1 MLLDLPHVSMRLWPR
16 AMDIDDAAHAVAGIL
31 AIHQW
36 PTSCIVAHSFGTFVA
51 SRLCQLHPACVQAT
65 VRTLPTPPPP
75 PPPPQ
80 PSLPSITPLLQT
92 TTLSLHSGRI
102 QSWRFWQ
109 FASYPPW
116 AHLMRHGPLLL
127 PFASS
132 RLCQLHPACVQATV
146 RTPLLPPSSTPSPH
160 CILGACNF
168 ARYGMLAIH
177 HWPTSCAMAHSFGL
191 SCPPACASF
200 ILPASR
206 QQCAAYPSCTHNPGA
221 DISLLL
227 HSWGP
232 IHRLHFPTLLLGDRL
247 H

>member
-51 SRLCQLHPACVQAT
+51 
-65 VRTLPTPPPP
+65 
-75 PPPPQ
+75 
-80 PSLPSITPLLQT
+80 
-92 TTLSLHSGRI
+92 
-102 QSWRFWQ
+102 
-109 FASYPPW
+109 
-116 AHLMRHGPLLL
+116 
-127 PFASS
+127 S